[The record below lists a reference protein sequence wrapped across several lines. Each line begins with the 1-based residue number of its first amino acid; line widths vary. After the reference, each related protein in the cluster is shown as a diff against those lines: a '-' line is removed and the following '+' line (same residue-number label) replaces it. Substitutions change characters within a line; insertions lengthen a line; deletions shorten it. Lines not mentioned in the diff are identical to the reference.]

1 MSTLNKYLIKQSFI
15 PFVLSVGVITTVLFL
30 QFLIRAIDRFLGKGL
45 DVFTILEYL
54 YLNLAWI
61 IALSV
66 PMSLLISS
74 VMTYGRMSQE
84 NEITALKSAGVNL
97 FSIIKPALWFGSIV
111 GFLLCLF
118 NNFILPDMNYNAR
131 LLARDIYQKKPELT
145 IEPGYFVDMIPQY
158 TMIVKELDGKEFK
171 DIKIFSKNTSSEQT
185 TIYAKSGSL
194 ESKGGIITVNLQ
206 DGEIH
211 EIDLENYDH
220 YRKIKFGTHQIIIS
234 IEDLLLNR
242 TSESNRTDRE
252 MKVPA
257 MIEKIQQNKISIE
270 QIKKRI
276 ETVKNDIGIDTNS
289 QMNLAGIMN
298 QIEILKEDTS
308 VEINENRDYNNKTP
322 VSNYEEKEKI
332 RSLNN
337 NARQFQNEFTL
348 IENYEKNNNKFLVE
362 IHKKFTLAVA
372 CILFTLVGAP
382 LGILVRKGGIT
393 IASALSIAFFLIYY
407 ILLIWGE
414 QLADRALLDPA
425 IGSWMPNIVLFIV
438 GIIILF
444 LSDKK
449 N

>member
-15 PFVLSVGVITTVLFL
+15 PFILSVGVITTVLFL

-45 DVFTILEYL
+45 DIFTIFEYL

-74 VMTYGRMSQE
+74 VMTYGRMSQD

-171 DIKIFSKNTSSEQT
+171 DVKIFSKNTSSEQT
-185 TIYAKSGSL
+185 TIYAERGSL
-194 ESKGGIITVNLQ
+194 DSKGGIITVNLEN
-206 DGEIH
+206 GEIH

-234 IEDLLLNR
+234 IDDLLLNR
-242 TSESNRTDRE
+242 TSEANRTDRE

-257 MIEKIQQNKISIE
+257 MIEKIQQNKLSIE
-270 QIKKRI
+270 QIKNRI
-276 ETVKNDIGIDTNS
+276 TAVKQDIGINS
-289 QMNLAGIMN
+289 DNEMTLRNIIDEIENLKNNDMP
-298 QIEILKEDTS
+298 K
-308 VEINENRDYNNKTP
+308 NEETREYNKDIPITE
-322 VSNYEEKEKI
+322 YEQNEKM

-348 IENYEKNNNKFLVE
+348 IENYEKNNNKYLVE

-393 IASALSIAFFLIYY
+393 IASALSITFFLIYY

-438 GIIILF
+438 GLIILF

>member
-15 PFVLSVGVITTVLFL
+15 PFMLSVGVITTVLFL

-74 VMTYGRMSQE
+74 VMTYGRMSQD

-158 TMIVKELDGKEFK
+158 TMIVTEMDGKEFK
-171 DIKIFSKNTSSEQT
+171 DVKIFSKNTTSEQT
-185 TIYAKSGSL
+185 TIYAERGSL
-194 ESKGGIITVNLQ
+194 ESSGGIITVNLQ
-206 DGEIH
+206 NGEIH

-234 IEDLLLNR
+234 IDDLLLNR
-242 TSESNRTDRE
+242 TSEANRTDRE

-257 MIEKIQQNKISIE
+257 MIEKIQQNKNSIE

-276 ETVKNDIGIDTNS
+276 ITVKQDIGINS
-289 QMNLAGIMN
+289 DNEMTLGNIIDEIENLKNNDMPKNAESREYN
-298 QIEILKEDTS
+298 QDIPIAK
-308 VEINENRDYNNKTP
+308 
-322 VSNYEEKEKI
+322 YEQEEKI

-348 IENYEKNNNKFLVE
+348 IKNYEKNNNKYLVE

-438 GIIILF
+438 GLIVLF

>member
-1 MSTLNKYLIKQSFI
+1 MNTLNKYLIKQSFI

-118 NNFILPDMNYNAR
+118 NNFINPDMNYNAR

-171 DIKIFSKNTSSEQT
+171 DVKIFSKNTQSEQT
-185 TIYAKSGSL
+185 TIYAERGSL
-194 ESKGGIITVNLQ
+194 ESKDGIITVNLQ

-234 IEDLLLNR
+234 MNDLLLNR

-257 MIEKIQQNKISIE
+257 MIEKIKQNKISIE

-276 ETVKNDIGIDTNS
+276 ETVKSDIGIDSDS
-289 QMNLAGIMN
+289 QIDLAGIMN
-298 QIEILKEDTS
+298 QIQILKDNTNPD
-308 VEINENRDYNNKTP
+308 INENRDYNKEIP
-322 VSNYEEKEKI
+322 AAEYEEKAKL

-414 QLADRALLDPA
+414 QLADRALLNPA
-425 IGSWMPNIVLFIV
+425 IGSWMPNIVLLIV
-438 GIIILF
+438 GLIILF
-444 LSDKK
+444 LSDRK

>member
-15 PFVLSVGVITTVLFL
+15 PFILSVGVITTVLFL

-45 DVFTILEYL
+45 DIFTILEYL

-74 VMTYGRMSQE
+74 VMTYGRMSQD

-171 DIKIFSKNTSSEQT
+171 DVKIFSKNTSSEQT
-185 TIYAKSGSL
+185 TIYAERGSL
-194 ESKGGIITVNLQ
+194 DSKGGIITVNLEN
-206 DGEIH
+206 GEIH

-234 IEDLLLNR
+234 IDDLLLNR
-242 TSESNRTDRE
+242 TSEANRTDRE

-257 MIEKIQQNKISIE
+257 MIEKIQQNKLSIE
-270 QIKKRI
+270 QIKNRI
-276 ETVKNDIGIDTNS
+276 TAVKQDIGINS
-289 QMNLAGIMN
+289 DNEMTLRNIIDEIENLKNNDMP
-298 QIEILKEDTS
+298 K
-308 VEINENRDYNNKTP
+308 NEETREYNKDIPITE
-322 VSNYEEKEKI
+322 YEQNEKI

-348 IENYEKNNNKFLVE
+348 IENYEKNNNKYLVE

-382 LGILVRKGGIT
+382 LGILVRKGGIP
-393 IASALSIAFFLIYY
+393 IASALSITFFLIYY
-407 ILLIWGE
+407 IILIWGE

-438 GIIILF
+438 GLIILF

>member
-1 MSTLNKYLIKQSFI
+1 MKQSFI
-15 PFVLSVGVITTVLFL
+15 PFILSVGVITTVLFL

-45 DVFTILEYL
+45 DAFIIFEYL

-74 VMTYGRMSQE
+74 VMTYGRMSQK

-118 NNFILPDMNYNAR
+118 NNFVLPDMNYNAR

-158 TMIVKELDGKEFK
+158 TMIVKELDGNQFK
-171 DIKIFSKNTSSEQT
+171 DVKIFSKNTQSEQT
-185 TIYAKSGSL
+185 TIYAETGSL
-194 ESKGGIITVNLQ
+194 ESKDGVITVNLQ
-206 DGEIH
+206 NGEIH

-234 IEDLLLNR
+234 MDDLLLNR

-252 MKVPA
+252 MRVPA
-257 MIEKIQQNKISIE
+257 MIEKIQQNKVSIE

-276 ETVKNDIGIDTNS
+276 ETVKNDLGIENNADMS
-289 QMNLAGIMN
+289 LANIIAE
-298 QIEILKEDTS
+298 IELLKNDATPNIEET
-308 VEINENRDYNNKTP
+308 RDYNNDIP
-322 VSNYEEKEKI
+322 VGEYEQKEKI

-382 LGILVRKGGIT
+382 LGILVKRGGIT

-425 IGSWMPNIVLFIV
+425 VGSWMPNIILLIV
-438 GIIILF
+438 GLIILF

>member
-30 QFLIRAIDRFLGKGL
+30 QFLMRAIDRFLGKGL
-45 DVFTILEYL
+45 DMFIILEYL

-158 TMIVKELDGKEFK
+158 TMIVKELDGNEFK
-171 DIKIFSKNTSSEQT
+171 DVKIFSKNTQSEQT
-185 TIYAKSGSL
+185 TIYAERGSL
-194 ESKGGIITVNLQ
+194 ESKDGIITVNLQ

-234 IEDLLLNR
+234 MNDLLLNR

-252 MKVPA
+252 MKVSA
-257 MIEKIQQNKISIE
+257 MIEKIQQNKKSIE

-276 ETVKNDIGIDTNS
+276 ETVKNDIGIESNS
-289 QMNLAGIMN
+289 QMTLAGIID
-298 QIEILKEDTS
+298 QIEILKKDASPNIDED
-308 VEINENRDYNNKTP
+308 RDYNKEIP
-322 VSNYEEKEKI
+322 VSEYEKKDKV

-337 NARQFQNEFTL
+337 NTRQFQNEFTL

-414 QLADRALLDPA
+414 QLADRALLNPA
-425 IGSWMPNIVLFIV
+425 IGSWMPNIILFIV
-438 GIIILF
+438 GLIILF
-444 LSDKK
+444 LSDKR

>member
-97 FSIIKPALWFGSIV
+97 FSIIKPALWFGSII

-171 DIKIFSKNTSSEQT
+171 DVKIFSKNTSSEQT

-234 IEDLLLNR
+234 IDDLLLNR

-276 ETVKNDIGIDTNS
+276 ETVKNDIGIDPNS

-308 VEINENRDYNNKTP
+308 PEIDENRDYNNKIP
-322 VSNYEEKEKI
+322 ASDYEEKEKI

>member
-1 MSTLNKYLIKQSFI
+1 MSTLNKYLMKQSFV
-15 PFVLSVGVITTVLFL
+15 PFILSVGVITTVLFL

-45 DVFTILEYL
+45 DAFIIFEYL

-158 TMIVKELDGKEFK
+158 TMIVKELEGNQFK
-171 DIKIFSKNTSSEQT
+171 DVKIFSKNTQSEQT
-185 TIYAKSGSL
+185 TIYAETGSL
-194 ESKGGIITVNLQ
+194 ESKDGVITVNLQ
-206 DGEIH
+206 NGEIH

-234 IEDLLLNR
+234 MDDLLLNR

-252 MKVPA
+252 MRVPA
-257 MIEKIQQNKISIE
+257 MIEKIQQNKVSIE

-276 ETVKNDIGIDTNS
+276 EVVKNDLGIETNTDMS
-289 QMNLAGIMN
+289 LANIIAE
-298 QIEILKEDTS
+298 IELLKNDADPNIEET
-308 VEINENRDYNNKTP
+308 RDYNNDIP
-322 VSNYEEKEKI
+322 VGEYEQKEKM

-382 LGILVRKGGIT
+382 LGILVKRGGIT

-425 IGSWMPNIVLFIV
+425 VGSWMPNIILLIV

>member
-15 PFVLSVGVITTVLFL
+15 PFILSVGVITTVLFL

-45 DVFTILEYL
+45 DIFTILEYL

-74 VMTYGRMSQE
+74 VMTYGRMSQD

-171 DIKIFSKNTSSEQT
+171 DVKIFSKNTSSEQT
-185 TIYAKSGSL
+185 TIYAERGSL
-194 ESKGGIITVNLQ
+194 DSKGGIITVNLQ
-206 DGEIH
+206 NGEIH

-234 IEDLLLNR
+234 IDDLLLNR
-242 TSESNRTDRE
+242 TSEANRTDRE

-257 MIEKIQQNKISIE
+257 MIEKIQQNKLSIE
-270 QIKKRI
+270 QIKNRI
-276 ETVKNDIGIDTNS
+276 TTVKQDIGINS
-289 QMNLAGIMN
+289 DNEMTLRNIIDEIENLKNNDMP
-298 QIEILKEDTS
+298 K
-308 VEINENRDYNNKTP
+308 NEETREYNKDIP
-322 VSNYEEKEKI
+322 IAEYEQNEKM

-348 IENYEKNNNKFLVE
+348 IENYEKNNNKYLVE

-393 IASALSIAFFLIYY
+393 IASALSITFFLIYY

-438 GIIILF
+438 GLIILF

>member
-30 QFLIRAIDRFLGKGL
+30 QFLMRAIDRFLGKGL

-74 VMTYGRMSQE
+74 VMTYGRMSQD

-158 TMIVKELDGKEFK
+158 TMIVKELDGNEFK
-171 DIKIFSKNTSSEQT
+171 DVKIFSKNTQSEQT
-185 TIYAKSGSL
+185 TIYAERGSL
-194 ESKGGIITVNLQ
+194 ESKDGIITVNLQ
-206 DGEIH
+206 NGEIH

-234 IEDLLLNR
+234 MNDLLLNR

-257 MIEKIQQNKISIE
+257 MIEKIQQNKKSIE

-276 ETVKNDIGIDTNS
+276 ETVKNDIGIESNS
-289 QMNLAGIMN
+289 QMTLAGIMD
-298 QIEILKEDTS
+298 QIEILKKDTS
-308 VEINENRDYNNKTP
+308 PNVDENRDYNKEIP
-322 VSNYEEKEKI
+322 VSKYEKKEKV

-414 QLADRALLDPA
+414 QLADRALLNPA
-425 IGSWMPNIVLFIV
+425 IGSWMPNIILFIV
-438 GIIILF
+438 GLIILF
-444 LSDKK
+444 LSERK

>member
-1 MSTLNKYLIKQSFI
+1 MSTLNKYLMKQSFI
-15 PFVLSVGVITTVLFL
+15 PFILSVGVITTVLFL

-45 DVFTILEYL
+45 DAFIIFEYL

-118 NNFILPDMNYNAR
+118 NNFILPDMNYSAR

-158 TMIVKELDGKEFK
+158 TMIVKELEGNQFK
-171 DIKIFSKNTSSEQT
+171 DVKIFSKNTQSEQT
-185 TIYAKSGSL
+185 TIYAETGSL
-194 ESKGGIITVNLQ
+194 ESKDGVITVNLQ
-206 DGEIH
+206 NGEIH

-234 IEDLLLNR
+234 MDDLLLNR

-252 MKVPA
+252 MRVPA
-257 MIEKIQQNKISIE
+257 MIEKIQQNKVSIE

-276 ETVKNDIGIDTNS
+276 EVVKNDLGIETNTDMS
-289 QMNLAGIMN
+289 LANIIAE
-298 QIEILKEDTS
+298 IELLKNDATPNIEET
-308 VEINENRDYNNKTP
+308 RDYNNDIP
-322 VSNYEEKEKI
+322 VGEYEQKEKI

-382 LGILVRKGGIT
+382 LGILVKRGGIT

-425 IGSWMPNIVLFIV
+425 VGSWMPNIILLIV

>member
-1 MSTLNKYLIKQSFI
+1 MSTLNKYLMKQSFI
-15 PFVLSVGVITTVLFL
+15 PFILSVGVITTVLFL

-45 DVFTILEYL
+45 DAFIILEYL

-97 FSIIKPALWFGSIV
+97 FSIIKPALWFGSVV

-158 TMIVKELDGKEFK
+158 TMIVKELEGNQFK
-171 DIKIFSKNTSSEQT
+171 DVKIFSKNTQSEQT
-185 TIYAKSGSL
+185 TIYAETGSL
-194 ESKGGIITVNLQ
+194 ESKDGVITVNLQ
-206 DGEIH
+206 NGEIH

-234 IEDLLLNR
+234 MDDLLLNR

-252 MKVPA
+252 MRVPA
-257 MIEKIQQNKISIE
+257 MIEKIQQNKVSIE

-276 ETVKNDIGIDTNS
+276 ETVKNDLGIETNTDMS
-289 QMNLAGIMN
+289 LANIIAE
-298 QIEILKEDTS
+298 IELLKNDVNPNIEET
-308 VEINENRDYNNKTP
+308 RDYNNDIP
-322 VSNYEEKEKI
+322 IGEYEEKEKI

-382 LGILVRKGGIT
+382 LGILVKRGGIT

-425 IGSWMPNIVLFIV
+425 VGSWMPNIILLIV
-438 GIIILF
+438 GLIILF

>member
-30 QFLIRAIDRFLGKGL
+30 QFLMRAIDRFLGKGL

-74 VMTYGRMSQE
+74 VMTYGRMSQD

-158 TMIVKELDGKEFK
+158 TMIVKELDGNEFK
-171 DIKIFSKNTSSEQT
+171 DVKIFSKNTQSEQT
-185 TIYAKSGSL
+185 TIYAERGSL
-194 ESKGGIITVNLQ
+194 ESKDGIITVNLQ
-206 DGEIH
+206 NGEIH

-234 IEDLLLNR
+234 MNDLLLNR

-252 MKVPA
+252 MKVSA
-257 MIEKIQQNKISIE
+257 MIEKIQQNKKSIE

-276 ETVKNDIGIDTNS
+276 ETVKNDIGIESNS
-289 QMNLAGIMN
+289 QMTLAGIMD
-298 QIEILKEDTS
+298 QIEILKKDTS
-308 VEINENRDYNNKTP
+308 PNVDENRDYNKEIP
-322 VSNYEEKEKI
+322 VSKYEKKEKV

-414 QLADRALLDPA
+414 QLADRALLNPA
-425 IGSWMPNIVLFIV
+425 IGSWMPNIILFIV
-438 GIIILF
+438 GLIILF
-444 LSDKK
+444 LSERK

>member
-1 MSTLNKYLIKQSFI
+1 MSTLNKYLMKQSFT
-15 PFVLSVGVITTVLFL
+15 PFILSVGVITTVLFL

-45 DVFTILEYL
+45 DIVTIFEYL

-131 LLARDIYQKKPELT
+131 LLARDIYQKQPELT
-145 IEPGYFVDMIPQY
+145 IEAGYFIDMVPEY
-158 TMIVKELDGKEFK
+158 TMIVKELEENKFK
-171 DIKIFSKNTSSEQT
+171 DVKIFSKNTQSEQT
-185 TIYAKSGSL
+185 TIYAQTGSL
-194 ESKGGIITVNLQ
+194 ESNGNIITVNLQ

-220 YRKIKFGTHQIIIS
+220 YRRIKFSTHQITIS
-234 IEDLLLNR
+234 MDDLLLNR
-242 TSESNRTDRE
+242 TNEANRTDRE

-257 MIEKIQQNKISIE
+257 MIEKIRQNKISIE

-276 ETVKNDIGIDTNS
+276 ENSKEDIGIETKTDMSLDNII
-289 QMNLAGIMN
+289 A
-298 QIEILKEDTS
+298 QIELLKNDATPNKE
-308 VEINENRDYNNKTP
+308 EKRDYNKNTP
-322 VSNYEEKEKI
+322 IDEHEQEEMI
-332 RSLNN
+332 LSLNN
-337 NARQFQNEFTL
+337 NLRQFKNEFTL

-362 IHKKFTLAVA
+362 IHKKFTLPVA

-393 IASALSIAFFLIYY
+393 IASGLSIAFFLVYY

-414 QLADRALLDPA
+414 QLADRALLNPA
-425 IGSWMPNIVLFIV
+425 IGSWMPNIILFIL
-438 GIIILF
+438 GLIILY
-444 LSDKK
+444 LYDRK

>member
-1 MSTLNKYLIKQSFI
+1 MSTLNKYLMKQSFI
-15 PFVLSVGVITTVLFL
+15 PFILSVGVITTVLFL

-45 DVFTILEYL
+45 DAFIIFEYL

-97 FSIIKPALWFGSIV
+97 FSIIKPALWFGCVV

-118 NNFILPDMNYNAR
+118 NNFILPDMNYSAR

-158 TMIVKELDGKEFK
+158 TMIVKELEGNQFK
-171 DIKIFSKNTSSEQT
+171 DVKIFSKNTQSEQT
-185 TIYAKSGSL
+185 TIYAETGSL
-194 ESKGGIITVNLQ
+194 ESKDGVITVNLQ
-206 DGEIH
+206 NGEIH

-234 IEDLLLNR
+234 MDDLLLNR

-252 MKVPA
+252 MRVPA
-257 MIEKIQQNKISIE
+257 MIEKIQQNKVSIE

-276 ETVKNDIGIDTNS
+276 EVVKNDLGIETNTDMS
-289 QMNLAGIMN
+289 LANIIAE
-298 QIEILKEDTS
+298 IELLKNDAAPNIEET
-308 VEINENRDYNNKTP
+308 RDYNNDIP
-322 VSNYEEKEKI
+322 VGEYEQKEKI

-382 LGILVRKGGIT
+382 LGILVKRGGIT

-425 IGSWMPNIVLFIV
+425 VGSWMPNIILLIV

>member
-15 PFVLSVGVITTVLFL
+15 PFILSVGVITTVLFL

-45 DVFTILEYL
+45 DIFTILEYL

-74 VMTYGRMSQE
+74 VMTYGRMSQD

-171 DIKIFSKNTSSEQT
+171 DVKIFSKNTSSEQT
-185 TIYAKSGSL
+185 TIYAERGSL
-194 ESKGGIITVNLQ
+194 DSKGGIITVNLQ
-206 DGEIH
+206 NGEIH

-234 IEDLLLNR
+234 IDDLLLNR
-242 TSESNRTDRE
+242 TSEANRTDRE

-257 MIEKIQQNKISIE
+257 MIEKIQQNKLSIE
-270 QIKKRI
+270 QIKNRI
-276 ETVKNDIGIDTNS
+276 TTVKQDIGINS
-289 QMNLAGIMN
+289 DNEMTLGNIIDEIENLKNNDMP
-298 QIEILKEDTS
+298 K
-308 VEINENRDYNNKTP
+308 NEETREYNKDIP
-322 VSNYEEKEKI
+322 IAEYEQNEKM

-348 IENYEKNNNKFLVE
+348 IENYEKNNNKYLVE

-393 IASALSIAFFLIYY
+393 IASALSITFFLIYY

-438 GIIILF
+438 GLIILF

>member
-1 MSTLNKYLIKQSFI
+1 MSTLNKYLMKQSFI
-15 PFVLSVGVITTVLFL
+15 PFILSVGVITTVLFL

-45 DVFTILEYL
+45 DAFIIFEYL

-84 NEITALKSAGVNL
+84 NEITALKSAGVNF
-97 FSIIKPALWFGSIV
+97 FSIIQPALWFGSIV

-158 TMIVKELDGKEFK
+158 TMIVKELEGNQFK
-171 DIKIFSKNTSSEQT
+171 DVKIFSKNTQSEQT
-185 TIYAKSGSL
+185 TIYAETGSL
-194 ESKGGIITVNLQ
+194 ESKDGVITVNLQ
-206 DGEIH
+206 NGEIH

-234 IEDLLLNR
+234 MDDLLLNR

-252 MKVPA
+252 MRVPA
-257 MIEKIQQNKISIE
+257 MIEKIQQNKVSIE

-276 ETVKNDIGIDTNS
+276 ETVKNDLGIENNADMS
-289 QMNLAGIMN
+289 LANIIAE
-298 QIEILKEDTS
+298 IELLKNDATPNIEET
-308 VEINENRDYNNKTP
+308 RDYNNDIP
-322 VSNYEEKEKI
+322 VGEYEQKEKI

-382 LGILVRKGGIT
+382 LGILVKRGGIT

-425 IGSWMPNIVLFIV
+425 VGSWMPNIILLIV
-438 GIIILF
+438 GLIILF

>member
-1 MSTLNKYLIKQSFI
+1 MSTLNKYLMKQSFI
-15 PFVLSVGVITTVLFL
+15 PFILSVGVITTVLFL

-45 DVFTILEYL
+45 DAFIIFEYL

-74 VMTYGRMSQE
+74 VMTYGRMSQK

-118 NNFILPDMNYNAR
+118 NNFVLPDMNYNAR

-158 TMIVKELDGKEFK
+158 TMIVKELDGNQFK
-171 DIKIFSKNTSSEQT
+171 DVKIFSKNTQSEQT
-185 TIYAKSGSL
+185 TIYAETGSL
-194 ESKGGIITVNLQ
+194 ESKDGIITVNLK

-234 IEDLLLNR
+234 MDDLLLNR

-252 MKVPA
+252 MRVPA
-257 MIEKIQQNKISIE
+257 MIEKIQQNKVSIE

-276 ETVKNDIGIDTNS
+276 ETVKNDLGIETNTDMS
-289 QMNLAGIMN
+289 LANIIAE
-298 QIEILKEDTS
+298 IELLKNDATPNIEET
-308 VEINENRDYNNKTP
+308 RDYNNDIP
-322 VSNYEEKEKI
+322 VGEYEQKEKI

-382 LGILVRKGGIT
+382 LGILVKRGGIT

-425 IGSWMPNIVLFIV
+425 VGSWMPNIILLIV
-438 GIIILF
+438 GLIILF

>member
-1 MSTLNKYLIKQSFI
+1 MSTLNKYLMKQSFI
-15 PFVLSVGVITTVLFL
+15 PFILSVGVITTVLFL

-145 IEPGYFVDMIPQY
+145 IEPGYFIDMIPQY
-158 TMIVKELDGKEFK
+158 TMIVKELDGNQFK
-171 DIKIFSKNTSSEQT
+171 DVKIFSKNTTSEQT
-185 TIYAKSGSL
+185 TIYADTGSL
-194 ESKGGIITVNLQ
+194 ESKNGIITVNLQ

-220 YRKIKFGTHQIIIS
+220 YRKIKFSTHQIMIS
-234 IEDLLLNR
+234 MDDLLLNR
-242 TSESNRTDRE
+242 TSEANRTDRE
-252 MKVPA
+252 MRVPA
-257 MIEKIQQNKISIE
+257 MIEKIEQNKISIN
-270 QIKKRI
+270 QVKKRI
-276 ETVKNDIGIDTNS
+276 ENVKKDIGIDSDVNMS
-289 QMNLAGIMN
+289 LADIIA
-298 QIEILKEDTS
+298 QIELLKNDSYPKIDE
-308 VEINENRDYNNKTP
+308 ERDYNKDIP
-322 VSNYEEKEKI
+322 KSEYEEKERM

-337 NARQFQNEFTL
+337 NVRQFQNEFTL

-362 IHKKFTLAVA
+362 IHKKFTLAFA
-372 CILFTLVGAP
+372 CVLFTLVGAP
-382 LGILVRKGGIT
+382 LGILVRKGGMT
-393 IASALSIAFFLIYY
+393 IASSLSIAFFLIYY

-414 QLADRALLDPA
+414 QLADRALIDPI
-425 IGSWMPNIVLFIV
+425 IGSWMPNIILFIV
-438 GIIILF
+438 GMIILF

>member
-15 PFVLSVGVITTVLFL
+15 PFMLSVGVITTVLFL

-74 VMTYGRMSQE
+74 VMTYGRMSQD

-158 TMIVKELDGKEFK
+158 TMIVKELDGQEFK
-171 DIKIFSKNTSSEQT
+171 DVKIFSKNTTSEQT
-185 TIYAKSGSL
+185 TIYAERLSL
-194 ESKGGIITVNLQ
+194 ASSAGIITVNLQ
-206 DGEIH
+206 NGEIH
-211 EIDLENYDH
+211 ELDLENYDH
-220 YRKIKFGTHQIIIS
+220 YLNIKYCTYQIIIS
-234 IEDLLLNR
+234 IDDLLLNR
-242 TSESNRTDRE
+242 TSEANRTDRE

-276 ETVKNDIGIDTNS
+276 TTVKQDIGINS
-289 QMNLAGIMN
+289 DNDMTLGTIIDEIENLKNNDIPK
-298 QIEILKEDTS
+298 KEES
-308 VEINENRDYNNKTP
+308 RDYNKDIP
-322 VSNYEEKEKI
+322 IDEYEQKEKI

-348 IENYEKNNNKFLVE
+348 IENYEKNNNKYLVE

-438 GIIILF
+438 GLIILF

>member
-30 QFLIRAIDRFLGKGL
+30 QFLMRALDRFLGKGL
-45 DVFTILEYL
+45 DVVIILEYL

-61 IALSV
+61 IALSI

-118 NNFILPDMNYNAR
+118 NNLILPDMNYNAR

-145 IEPGYFVDMIPQY
+145 IEPGYFIDMIPQY
-158 TMIVKELDGKEFK
+158 TMIVKELDGNEFK
-171 DIKIFSKNTSSEQT
+171 DVKIFSKNTQSEQT
-185 TIYAKSGSL
+185 TIYAERGSL
-194 ESKGGIITVNLQ
+194 ESKNGIITVNLQ

-211 EIDLENYDH
+211 EINLENYDH

-234 IEDLLLNR
+234 MNDLLFNR
-242 TSESNRTDRE
+242 SSESNRTDRE

-257 MIEKIQQNKISIE
+257 MIEKIQQNKKSIE

-276 ETVKNDIGIDTNS
+276 EMVKNDIGIESNS
-289 QMNLAGIMN
+289 QMTLAGIID
-298 QIEILKEDTS
+298 QIEILKKDASPNIDED
-308 VEINENRDYNNKTP
+308 RDYNKEIP
-322 VSNYEEKEKI
+322 VNEYEKKDKV

-337 NARQFQNEFTL
+337 NKRQFQNEFTL

-393 IASALSIAFFLIYY
+393 IAFALSIAFFLIYY

-425 IGSWMPNIVLFIV
+425 VGSWMPNIILFIV
-438 GIIILF
+438 GLIILF

>member
-1 MSTLNKYLIKQSFI
+1 MKQSFI
-15 PFVLSVGVITTVLFL
+15 PFILSVGVITTVLFL

-45 DVFTILEYL
+45 DAFIIFEYL

-74 VMTYGRMSQE
+74 VMTYGRMSQK

-118 NNFILPDMNYNAR
+118 NNFVLPDMNYNAR

-158 TMIVKELDGKEFK
+158 TMIVKELDGNQFK
-171 DIKIFSKNTSSEQT
+171 DVKIFSKNTQSEQT
-185 TIYAKSGSL
+185 TIYAETGSL
-194 ESKGGIITVNLQ
+194 ESKDGIITVNLK

-234 IEDLLLNR
+234 MDDLLLNR

-252 MKVPA
+252 MRVPA
-257 MIEKIQQNKISIE
+257 MIEKIQQNKVSIE

-276 ETVKNDIGIDTNS
+276 ETVKNDLGIENNADMS
-289 QMNLAGIMN
+289 LANIIAE
-298 QIEILKEDTS
+298 IELLKNDATPNIEET
-308 VEINENRDYNNKTP
+308 RDYNNDIP
-322 VSNYEEKEKI
+322 VGEYEQKEKI

-382 LGILVRKGGIT
+382 LGILVKRGGIT

-425 IGSWMPNIVLFIV
+425 VGSWMPNIILLIV
-438 GIIILF
+438 GLIILF

>member
-1 MSTLNKYLIKQSFI
+1 MSTLNKYLMKQSFV
-15 PFVLSVGVITTVLFL
+15 PFILSVGVITTVLFL

-45 DVFTILEYL
+45 DAFIIFEYL

-158 TMIVKELDGKEFK
+158 TMIVKELEGNQFK
-171 DIKIFSKNTSSEQT
+171 DVKIFSKNTQSEQT
-185 TIYAKSGSL
+185 TIYAETGSL
-194 ESKGGIITVNLQ
+194 ESKDGVITVNLQ
-206 DGEIH
+206 NGEIH

-234 IEDLLLNR
+234 MDDLLLNR

-252 MKVPA
+252 MRVPA
-257 MIEKIQQNKISIE
+257 MIEKIQQNKVSIE

-276 ETVKNDIGIDTNS
+276 EVVKNDLGIETNTDMS
-289 QMNLAGIMN
+289 LANIIAE
-298 QIEILKEDTS
+298 IELLKNDADPNIE
-308 VEINENRDYNNKTP
+308 EKRDYNNDIP
-322 VSNYEEKEKI
+322 VGEYEQKEKI

-382 LGILVRKGGIT
+382 LGILVKRGGIT

-425 IGSWMPNIVLFIV
+425 VGSWMPNIILLIV

>member
-15 PFVLSVGVITTVLFL
+15 PFILSVGVITTVLFL

-45 DVFTILEYL
+45 DIFTIFEYL

-74 VMTYGRMSQE
+74 VMTYGRMSQD

-171 DIKIFSKNTSSEQT
+171 DVKIFSKNTSSEQT
-185 TIYAKSGSL
+185 TIYAERGSL
-194 ESKGGIITVNLQ
+194 DSKGGIITVNLEN
-206 DGEIH
+206 GEIH

-234 IEDLLLNR
+234 IDDLLLNR
-242 TSESNRTDRE
+242 TSEANRTDRE

-257 MIEKIQQNKISIE
+257 MIEKIQQNKLSIE
-270 QIKKRI
+270 QIKNRI
-276 ETVKNDIGIDTNS
+276 TAVKQDIGINS
-289 QMNLAGIMN
+289 DNEMTLRNIIDEIENLKNNDMP
-298 QIEILKEDTS
+298 K
-308 VEINENRDYNNKTP
+308 NEETREYNKDIPITE
-322 VSNYEEKEKI
+322 YEHNEKM

-348 IENYEKNNNKFLVE
+348 IENYEKNNNKYLVE

-372 CILFTLVGAP
+372 CILFTFVGAP

-393 IASALSIAFFLIYY
+393 IASALSITFFLIYY
-407 ILLIWGE
+407 IILIWGE

-438 GIIILF
+438 GLIILF

>member
-15 PFVLSVGVITTVLFL
+15 PFMLSVCVITTVLFL

-74 VMTYGRMSQE
+74 VMTYGRMSQD

-171 DIKIFSKNTSSEQT
+171 DVKIFSKNTTSEQT
-185 TIYAKSGSL
+185 TIYAERGSL
-194 ESKGGIITVNLQ
+194 ESSGGIITVNLQ
-206 DGEIH
+206 NGEIH

-234 IEDLLLNR
+234 IDDLLLNR
-242 TSESNRTDRE
+242 TSEANRTDRE

-276 ETVKNDIGIDTNS
+276 TTVKQDIGINADNEMTLGNIIEEIE
-289 QMNLAGIMN
+289 NLKNNDMP
-298 QIEILKEDTS
+298 K
-308 VEINENRDYNNKTP
+308 NEEVRDYNNDIPITE
-322 VSNYEEKEKI
+322 YEQNEKI

-348 IENYEKNNNKFLVE
+348 IENYEKNNNKYLVE

-425 IGSWMPNIVLFIV
+425 IGSWMPNIVLFFV
-438 GIIILF
+438 GLIILF

>member
-1 MSTLNKYLIKQSFI
+1 MSTLNKYLMKQSFI
-15 PFVLSVGVITTVLFL
+15 PFILSVGVITTVLFL

-145 IEPGYFVDMIPQY
+145 IEPGYFIDMIPQY
-158 TMIVKELDGKEFK
+158 TMIVKELDGNQFK
-171 DIKIFSKNTSSEQT
+171 DVKIFSKNTTSEQT
-185 TIYAKSGSL
+185 TIYADTGSL
-194 ESKGGIITVNLQ
+194 ESKNGIITVNLQ

-220 YRKIKFGTHQIIIS
+220 YRKIKFSTHQIMIS
-234 IEDLLLNR
+234 MDDLLLNR
-242 TSESNRTDRE
+242 TSEANRTDRE
-252 MKVPA
+252 MRVPA
-257 MIEKIQQNKISIE
+257 MIEKIEQNKISIN
-270 QIKKRI
+270 QVKKRI
-276 ETVKNDIGIDTNS
+276 ENVKKDIGIDSDTNMS
-289 QMNLAGIMN
+289 LADIIA
-298 QIEILKEDTS
+298 QIELLKNDSYPKIDE
-308 VEINENRDYNNKTP
+308 ERDYNKDIAK
-322 VSNYEEKEKI
+322 SEYEEKERI

-337 NARQFQNEFTL
+337 NVRQFQNEFTL
-348 IENYEKNNNKFLVE
+348 IDNYEKNNNKFLVE
-362 IHKKFTLAVA
+362 IHKKFTLAFA

-382 LGILVRKGGIT
+382 LGILVRKGGMT
-393 IASALSIAFFLIYY
+393 IASSLSIAFFLIYY

-414 QLADRALLDPA
+414 QLADRALIDPI
-425 IGSWMPNIVLFIV
+425 IGSWMPNIILFIV
-438 GIIILF
+438 GMIILF

>member
-1 MSTLNKYLIKQSFI
+1 MSTLNKYLMKQSFI
-15 PFVLSVGVITTVLFL
+15 PFILSVGVITTVLFL

-45 DVFTILEYL
+45 DAFIIFEYL

-158 TMIVKELDGKEFK
+158 TMIVKELEGNQFK
-171 DIKIFSKNTSSEQT
+171 DVKIFSKNTQSEQT
-185 TIYAKSGSL
+185 TIYAETGSL
-194 ESKGGIITVNLQ
+194 ESKDGVITVNLQ
-206 DGEIH
+206 NGEIH

-234 IEDLLLNR
+234 MDDLLLNR

-252 MKVPA
+252 MRVPA
-257 MIEKIQQNKISIE
+257 MIEKIQQNKVSIE

-276 ETVKNDIGIDTNS
+276 EVVKNDLGIETNTDMS
-289 QMNLAGIMN
+289 LANIIAE
-298 QIEILKEDTS
+298 IELLKNDAAPNIEET
-308 VEINENRDYNNKTP
+308 RDYNNDIP
-322 VSNYEEKEKI
+322 VGEYEQKEKI

-382 LGILVRKGGIT
+382 LGILVKRGGIT

-425 IGSWMPNIVLFIV
+425 VGSWMPNIILLIV

>member
-15 PFVLSVGVITTVLFL
+15 PFILSVGVITTVLFL

-45 DVFTILEYL
+45 DIFTIFEYL

-74 VMTYGRMSQE
+74 VMTYGRMSQD

-171 DIKIFSKNTSSEQT
+171 DVKIFSKNTSSEQT
-185 TIYAKSGSL
+185 TIYAERGSL
-194 ESKGGIITVNLQ
+194 DSKGGIITVNLQ
-206 DGEIH
+206 NGEIH

-234 IEDLLLNR
+234 IDDLLLNR
-242 TSESNRTDRE
+242 TSEANRTDRE

-257 MIEKIQQNKISIE
+257 MIEKIHQNKLSIE
-270 QIKKRI
+270 QIKNRI
-276 ETVKNDIGIDTNS
+276 TTVKQDIGINS
-289 QMNLAGIMN
+289 DNEMTLRNIIDEIENLKNNDMP
-298 QIEILKEDTS
+298 K
-308 VEINENRDYNNKTP
+308 NEEAREYNKDIPITE
-322 VSNYEEKEKI
+322 YEQNEKM

-348 IENYEKNNNKFLVE
+348 IENYEKNNNKYLVE

-372 CILFTLVGAP
+372 CVLFTLVGAP

-393 IASALSIAFFLIYY
+393 IASALSITFFLIYY
-407 ILLIWGE
+407 IILIWGE

-438 GIIILF
+438 GLIILF

>member
-1 MSTLNKYLIKQSFI
+1 MSTLNKYLMKQSFI
-15 PFVLSVGVITTVLFL
+15 PFILSVGVITTVLFL

-45 DVFTILEYL
+45 DAFIILEYL

-97 FSIIKPALWFGSIV
+97 FSIIKPALWFGSVV

-158 TMIVKELDGKEFK
+158 TMIVKELEGNQFK
-171 DIKIFSKNTSSEQT
+171 DVKIFSKNTQSEQT
-185 TIYAKSGSL
+185 TIYAETGSL
-194 ESKGGIITVNLQ
+194 ESKDGVITVNLQ
-206 DGEIH
+206 NGEIH

-234 IEDLLLNR
+234 MDDLLLNR

-252 MKVPA
+252 MRVPA
-257 MIEKIQQNKISIE
+257 MIEKIQQNKVSIE

-276 ETVKNDIGIDTNS
+276 ETVKNDLGIETNTDMSLPNIIGE
-289 QMNLAGIMN
+289 
-298 QIEILKEDTS
+298 IELLKNDATPNIEET
-308 VEINENRDYNNKTP
+308 RDYNNDIP
-322 VSNYEEKEKI
+322 IGEYEEKEKI

-382 LGILVRKGGIT
+382 LGILVKRGGIT

-425 IGSWMPNIVLFIV
+425 VGSWMPNIILLIV
-438 GIIILF
+438 GLIILF

>member
-1 MSTLNKYLIKQSFI
+1 MNTLNKYLMKQSFI
-15 PFVLSVGVITTVLFL
+15 PFILSVGVITTVLFL

-45 DVFTILEYL
+45 DALIIFEYL

-145 IEPGYFVDMIPQY
+145 IEPGYFVNMIPQY
-158 TMIVKELDGKEFK
+158 TMIVKELEGNQFK
-171 DIKIFSKNTSSEQT
+171 DVKIFSKNTQSEQT
-185 TIYAKSGSL
+185 TIYADTGSL
-194 ESKGGIITVNLQ
+194 ESKDDIITVNLQ

-220 YRKIKFGTHQIIIS
+220 YRKIKFSTHQIIIS
-234 IEDLLLNR
+234 MDDLLLNR
-242 TSESNRTDRE
+242 SSESNRTDRE

-257 MIEKIQQNKISIE
+257 MIQKIQENKVSIE

-276 ETVKNDIGIDTNS
+276 ETVKNDLGIETDTDMSLENII
-289 QMNLAGIMN
+289 A
-298 QIEILKEDTS
+298 QIELLKNDATPNIE
-308 VEINENRDYNNKTP
+308 EKREYNQDIP
-322 VSNYEEKEKI
+322 VAEYEQKEKI

-337 NARQFQNEFTL
+337 NTRQFQNEFTL
-348 IENYEKNNNKFLVE
+348 IDNYEKNNNKFLVE

-382 LGILVRKGGIT
+382 LGILVRKGGMT

-425 IGSWMPNIVLFIV
+425 IGSWMPNIILLIV
-438 GIIILF
+438 GLIILF